1 MSFPNLSLLFLI
13 YLNKWPL
20 SLVTGLLYQ
29 ILLHSSNELFYR
41 GKSNSNIIDL
51 FYYLCSILKARLI
64 KYQRQKLVFNLRNR
78 EAKQS
83 VIGFYLYLNQKIV
96 SLCPETLR
104 IRLWLRAVPSS
115 FITLSSYG
123 IKGMHHWFLWQT
135 SVAMWIK
142 VYVTVIW
149 SVRLV
154 NVIVLLFWSSGKLY
168 LLKMKCHYSNE
179 NRHCSS
185 GGLCH
190 SVWILSIDCCK
201 LQVKRMCSP

>member
-51 FYYLCSILKARLI
+51 FYYLCGIIKARLI
-64 KYQRQKLVFNLRNR
+64 KSQRQKLVFNLRNR
-78 EAKQS
+78 EAKQP
-83 VIGFYLYLNQKIV
+83 VIGFYLDLNQKIL
-96 SLCPETLR
+96 SLCPGTLR

-123 IKGMHHWFLWQT
+123 IKGMQH
-135 SVAMWIK
+135 
-142 VYVTVIW
+142 
-149 SVRLV
+149 
-154 NVIVLLFWSSGKLY
+154 
-168 LLKMKCHYSNE
+168 
-179 NRHCSS
+179 
-185 GGLCH
+185 
-190 SVWILSIDCCK
+190 
-201 LQVKRMCSP
+201 